1 MCAHLLY
8 TPFKTTT
15 LTTQPLL
22 STLLLPVPVLSD
34 SFLGRQNSQKFN
46 SRNEMWSSGRLAG
59 VGVYGHHSRIIF
71 CLSTNAFFGTRDDDG
86 LGFRLRSCLFSP
98 VFTDA
103 RFGRVRSSSFHSNSY
118 ISTPYTHLVAT
129 LSSSRYSPLSTTSL
143 PSHYSTY
150 LSNLLPSPASL
161 FVSIPLSSCIIDHSN
176 ISLSFR
182 LFSMHCR
189 HRPFVISLLQPPLSP
204 FFLSLRRCFL
214 CFLGLGL
221 GSCRYNIYPC
231 FLVWCFSL
239 CCSLLGF
246 WVGMI

>member
-1 MCAHLLY
+1 MCAHLLC

-59 VGVYGHHSRIIF
+59 VGVYGHHSRIIY

-221 GSCRYNIYPC
+221 GRVGIISIPVFWFGV
-231 FLVWCFSL
+231 FLCVVRCW
-239 CCSLLGF
+239 GF
-246 WVGMI
+246 GWG